1 MRLREL
7 LDVLPDAAVAGP
19 IDGLVGKVCSDSRL
33 VERGDVFVAL
43 RGGQQQDRHRFIDDA
58 IGRGAAAVVVEEEV
72 PCSATRIVVAS
83 CRAALP
89 RIARRLFGAPSDSL
103 LNIGVT
109 GTNGKTTTAY
119 IVSALLR
126 AAGMP
131 CGYLGT
137 LGCGGDGPLEK
148 MANTT
153 PEADVLQG
161 ALRRLVDEGMRAVS
175 LEVSSHGLALQRVDG
190 IDFHVAIFTNITRD
204 HLDYHGDF
212 SSYLAAKSLLFEG
225 LKSEAFA
232 LLNADDP
239 HAADLAK
246 RTDAQVVR
254 YGLSDA
260 ADWYPVA
267 VDMRC
272 DGMKM
277 QVASPFGTFC
287 VQTSLTGRFN
297 CYNVT
302 AALAAA
308 SLVGVDKQALCDGL
322 ASIEGVPGRFELLHE
337 GQEFTVIVDYAHT
350 PDALERAL
358 QSARPL
364 TDGKVLCVFGCGG
377 DRDRGKRA
385 LMGRVAAQWADG
397 IWLTSDNPRSED
409 PEAILDEIAL
419 GMPNEEK
426 CEREVDRYRAIDH
439 ALRTA
444 GPGDVVLIAGKGHE
458 SEQILSDRVIS
469 FDDRDV
475 ARSILKSLER
485 AN

>member
-1 MRLREL
+1 MLEA
-7 LDVLPDAAVAGP
+7 LPEAVVTGP
-19 IDGLVGKVCSDSRL
+19 VDGVVGKLCSDSRL
-33 VERGDVFVAL
+33 VEKGDVFVAL
-43 RGGQQQDRHRFIDDA
+43 RGGQQQDRHRFVDDA
-58 IGRGAAAVVVEEEV
+58 LGRGASAVVVEEEIQ
-72 PCSATRIVVAS
+72 CSATRIVVAS

-89 RIARRLFGAPSDSL
+89 RMARQFYGAPGDSM

-119 IVSALLR
+119 VLSALLR
-126 AAGMP
+126 AAGVP

-137 LGCGGDGPLEK
+137 LGCGGDEPLEK
-148 MANTT
+148 MPNTT
-153 PEADVLQG
+153 PEADVLQRC
-161 ALRRLVDEGMRAVS
+161 LRRLVDEGMRAAA

-190 IDFHVAIFTNITRD
+190 IDFNVAIFTNITRD
-204 HLDYHGDF
+204 HLDFHGDF
-212 SSYLAAKSLLFEG
+212 PSYLAAKSLLFEG
-225 LKSEAFA
+225 LKSDAFA
-232 LLNADDP
+232 LLNGDDP
-239 HAADLAK
+239 HAADLAE

-254 YGLSDA
+254 YGLSED
-260 ADWYPVA
+260 ADWHPLA

-277 QVASPFGTFC
+277 QIASPGGPFFVETA
-287 VQTSLTGRFN
+287 LTGRFN

-308 SLVGVDKQALCDGL
+308 ALLGIERQALCDGL
-322 ASIEGVPGRFELLHE
+322 RSIRGVPGRFESLRE
-337 GQEFTVIVDYAHT
+337 GQDFSVIVDYAHT

-364 TDGKVLCVFGCGG
+364 TDGRLWCVFGCGG

-385 LMGRVAAQWADG
+385 LMGRAAAQWADR
-397 IWLTSDNPRSED
+397 IVLTSDNPRSED
-409 PEAILDEIAL
+409 PDAILDEIAVGIPGGL
-419 GMPNEEK
+419 VF
-426 CEREVDRYRAIDH
+426 EREVNRGIAIEHSLRA
-439 ALRTA
+439 A

-458 SEQILSDRVIS
+458 SEQILSDRVVS

-475 ARSILKSLER
+475 ARSILRSLGK